1 MLLHI
6 ADLQQGFRMLA
17 FPGSFGPWDSLLKK
31 KKKGLLLDKMALRN
45 AVLELPILND
55 AFGV

>member
-6 ADLQQGFRMLA
+6 ANLQQGFRMLA
-17 FPGSFGPWDSLLKK
+17 FPGSFGPWDSLLK